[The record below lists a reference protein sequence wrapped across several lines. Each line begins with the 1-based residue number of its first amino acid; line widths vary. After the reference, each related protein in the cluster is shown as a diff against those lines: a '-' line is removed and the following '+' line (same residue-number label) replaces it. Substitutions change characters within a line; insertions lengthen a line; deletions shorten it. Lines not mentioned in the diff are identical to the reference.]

1 MTKPLYLILLL
12 TIALLACQSPD
23 PKISAAEKN
32 YPDVPNAIRM
42 AIQNNLEEQLK
53 LVKKVN
59 TNGSVEEQTFQTDST
74 KFYEEMSLLLQ
85 YDLNKPAYRGV
96 FDIEKNIDAD
106 GNEIVTL
113 TAKESESPNI
123 ISAQFTSR
131 NQQLLHANWIVKD
144 QNYVYHSERVFNIS
158 FAEINNRIILD
169 NYHIAIGQKIIAQ
182 DSVWYTVDAKFS
194 KNKLKS

>member
-1 MTKPLYLILLL
+1 MIKSFSFILSFTL
-12 TIALLACQSPD
+12 AFLACQSPD
-23 PKISAAEKN
+23 PKISSSEKD
-32 YPDVPNAIRM
+32 YPDVPNAIRT
-42 AIQNNLEEQLK
+42 AIQNNLDEQMK

-59 TNGSVEEQTFQTDST
+59 TNGSIEEQIIQADSS

-96 FDIEKNIDAD
+96 FDIEKNIDAN

-131 NQQLLHANWIVKD
+131 NQQLLHAKWIVKD
-144 QNYVYHSERVFNIS
+144 KNYVYHSERVFNIFFS
-158 FAEINNRIILD
+158 EHNSKITLNN
-169 NYHIAIGQKIIAQ
+169 YQIAIGQKIIAQ
-182 DSVWYTVDAKFS
+182 DSVWYTVDSKFS
-194 KNKLKS
+194 EITR

>member
-1 MTKPLYLILLL
+1 MIKSFSLILLFTL
-12 TIALLACQSPD
+12 ALLACQSPD
-23 PKISAAEKN
+23 PKISTAEKD
-32 YPDVPNAIRM
+32 YPDVPNAIRT

-59 TNGSVEEQTFQTDST
+59 TNGSIEEQVIQADSAT
-74 KFYEEMSLLLQ
+74 FYEEMSLLLQ

-96 FDIEKNIDAD
+96 FDIEKNNDSE

-131 NQQLLHANWIVKD
+131 NQQLLHAKWIVKD
-144 QNYVYHSERVFNIS
+144 QNYIYHSERVFDIS
-158 FAEINNRIILD
+158 FAELNNKIILD
-169 NYHIAIGQKIIAQ
+169 NYQITIGQKIIAQ
-182 DSVWYTVDAKFS
+182 DSVWYTVDSKF
-194 KNKLKS
+194 N